1 MTNSKNLNDRVTLEQ
16 SRLSGTIE
24 EIERRFELS
33 DAYLQRDSLG
43 FVTVQRKD
51 AVPLVTHLRD
61 YLGFDHLVMV
71 TAVDVIEKGILRL
84 VYLLHNYVRRVDL
97 GVQVE
102 IPRGETAVD
111 HSGVNSSGNGSKPIR
126 PGHDG
131 DTLLASGLTSA
142 EEIAKPAYTEM
153 DSIHHLW
160 AQAATYQRELK
171 EMYGVHFP
179 GSPRVD
185 EEFAL
190 EGWKDVPPMRRD
202 FDTLAYSEQTFFPRP
217 GRKTHNP
224 VEYMKKNMYPDPDA
238 PDADRGA

>member
-1 MTNSKNLNDRVTLEQ
+1 MANSKNVNGRVTLEH
-16 SRLSGTIE
+16 SRLSGTVE

-33 DAYLQRDSLG
+33 DAYVQRDSLG

-51 AVPLVTHLRD
+51 AVSLITHLRD
-61 YLGFDHLVMV
+61 YLGFSHLVMV
-71 TAVDVIEKGILRL
+71 TVVDVIEKGLLRL
-84 VYLLHNYVRRVDL
+84 VYLLHNYSIGADL

-102 IPRGETAVD
+102 IPRGEAPAGVAGV
-111 HSGVNSSGNGSKPIR
+111 SGSENGNGSKSIR
-126 PGHDG
+126 PGHNG
-131 DTLLASGLTSA
+131 DTLLASGLTSGA
-142 EEIAKPAYTEM
+142 EAAKPAYTEM

-171 EMYGVHFP
+171 EMYGINFP

-202 FDTLAYSEQTFFPRP
+202 FDTLAYSESTFFPRP
-217 GRKTHNP
+217 GRKTHDP
-224 VEYMKKNMYPDPDA
+224 VEYMKKNMYPDEPDGGT
-238 PDADRGA
+238 GA

>member
-1 MTNSKNLNDRVTLEQ
+1 MASSNNVNDRVSLEQ
-16 SRLSGTIE
+16 SRRSGTLSGTIE

-33 DAYLQRDSLG
+33 DAYVQRDSLG

-51 AVPLVTHLRD
+51 AVPLITHLRD
-61 YLGFDHLVMV
+61 YLGFNHLVMV

-84 VYLLHNYVRRVDL
+84 VYLLHNYALRTDL

-102 IPRGETAVD
+102 IPRGEAPAVVD
-111 HSGVNSSGNGSKPIR
+111 GNGAAASR
-126 PGHDG
+126 PGHNG
-131 DTLLASGLTSA
+131 DTLLATGLTSSI
-142 EEIAKPAYTEM
+142 ETAKPGYTEM

-202 FDTLAYSEQTFFPRP
+202 FDTLAYSEKTFFPRP
-217 GRKTHNP
+217 GRKSHDP
-224 VEYMKKNMYPDPDA
+224 VEYMKKNMYPDA
-238 PDADRGA
+238 PDAGA